1 MRGAGCAAVGP
12 LLLELD
18 GVVHQRW
25 LAIVSAPFQAVDV
38 AAPCDARRAKRQ
50 EGAAV
55 SIQL

>member
-38 AAPCDARRAKRQ
+38 AAPCDARRAKQQ
-50 EGAAV
+50 EGE
-55 SIQL
+55 LR